1 MIGRWIPFPNE
12 VKATRQPKRAFGK
25 LRFLTA
31 RGKAKGEHCHEEN
44 LQNLRGRDAA
54 NRRSGERLLD
64 LARQADGKGARGDR
78 RTLRDRPGRP
88 ARRAGRRRTFPH
100 RTGRQLHTHPRR
112 HPRRGNEQ
120 RQGYLHHGAAGIILA
135 KDAIITVCLEETP
148 VLYALKQR
156 HANNLRTHMQTRFIL
171 QILYRNASL
180 YLQYLRVINRL
191 SDKIEQKLHGS
202 TENRELIELLELEKS
217 LVYFTTSLRSNEVV
231 LEKLLKSERI
241 KKYPEDQDLLE
252 DVIVENRQAIE
263 MANIYSGIL
272 SGMMDAFASV
282 ISNNLNI
289 VMKFLAVMTIV
300 LSVPAIIFAAYGMNV
315 NAAGMPLA
323 KSPFGFLAIVLVS
336 LAVSVGVAIYLA
348 KKKMF

>member
-1 MIGRWIPFPNE
+1 MKKIFKTFEAEMRQISVPEKDCWISLVKPTEKELAE
-12 VKATRQPKRAFGK
+12 VAEQYSIEPDDLRAALDEEERSRIELEDNYTLILVDIPAVEKSKGK
-25 LRFLTA
+25 DIYTTEPL
-31 RGKAKGEHCHEEN
+31 
-44 LQNLRGRDAA
+44 
-54 NRRSGERLLD
+54 
-64 LARQADGKGARGDR
+64 
-78 RTLRDRPGRP
+78 
-88 ARRAGRRRTFPH
+88 
-100 RTGRQLHTHPRR
+100 
-112 HPRRGNEQ
+112 
-120 RQGYLHHGAAGIILA
+120 GIILA

-148 VLYALKQR
+148 VLYALKQK
-156 HANNLRTHMQTRFIL
+156 HANELRTHMRTRFVL

-180 YLQYLRVINRL
+180 YLQYLRVINKL

-231 LEKLLKSERI
+231 LEKLLKSDRM
-241 KKYPEDQDLLE
+241 KKYPEDEDLLE

-300 LSVPAIIFAAYGMNV
+300 LSVPTIIFAAYGMNV
-315 NAAGMPLA
+315 APEGMPFA
-323 KSPFGFLAIVLVS
+323 NSPYGFWIIVFLS
-336 LAVSVGVAIYLA
+336 FAVSIGVAIYFF
-348 KKKMF
+348 KKKML